1 MCVLHIDHVH
11 LHVIDKKMSLL
22 ILESNVNMVC
32 KQHSYIVSML
42 ALVNI
47 VDIL

>member
-32 KQHSYIVSML
+32 KQHSYIVSN
-42 ALVNI
+42 VSI
-47 VDIL
+47 GGYC

>member
-11 LHVIDKKMSLL
+11 LHVTDKTMSLL

-32 KQHSYIVSML
+32 KQHSYIVSN
-42 ALVNI
+42 VSI
-47 VDIL
+47 GEYC